1 MVDAYYPQT
10 LNEALQIINDT
21 TVIPYAGGTD
31 LMIMNNHANPF
42 IFIGKL
48 PELTKIY
55 EDDQYIH
62 IGACVT
68 YTQAYHS
75 KLVPRLM
82 HTVISKIASPAI
94 RNKGTFGGNLG
105 NRGGKADSVLA
116 DFVLDA
122 IIKIQSVN
130 GERLVPVISFYLGK
144 RKIDLAENELITEI
158 LIPKTSVFENCYFE
172 KISARNSLAIS
183 NISFGASWNTENGII
198 TCISI
203 AIGAAGD
210 TVLRCP
216 DLEELLVGKNRSSI
230 EKERQDILDKYQSRM
245 DFPLDRTS
253 IDYRKTVCELLIDYL
268 IDFAD

>member
-1 MVDAYYPQT
+1 MVEAYYPQT
-10 LNEALQIINDT
+10 LDEALSIINDT
-21 TVIPYAGGTD
+21 NVIPYAGGTD
-31 LMIMNNHANPF
+31 LMIMNKHEHPF
-42 IFIGKL
+42 MFIGKL

-55 EDDQYIH
+55 DDGQYIH

-68 YTQAYHS
+68 YTQAYRS
-75 KLVPRLM
+75 ELIPRLI
-82 HTVISKIASPAI
+82 HTVIAKIASPAI

-122 IIKIQSVN
+122 IIKIQSVD
-130 GERLVPVISFYLGK
+130 GVRLVPVINFYLGK
-144 RKIDLAENELITEI
+144 RKIDLAENELISEI
-158 LIPKTSVFENCYFE
+158 LIPKASIFENCYFE

-183 NISFGASWNTENGII
+183 NISFGASWSIEKGII
-198 TCISI
+198 SHISI

-216 DLEELLVGKNRSSI
+216 NLEKLLVGRSREDI
-230 EKERQDILDKYQSRM
+230 EKERQNILNEYQSRM
-245 DFPLDRTS
+245 NFPLDRTS